1 MLYMQILGAALRRRT
16 KMSLWKKEKNTFALQ
31 MSHWEHIGYIYQ
43 SRKHHWVNNISVWHL
58 LHIQKLDLQI
68 FSSQRHVVIIKKIEP
83 WVYTA
88 VTLNIYS
95 MMIWPKRMHHHAA
108 TIVSLQGRKA
118 GVLEQLPKSCVTLES
133 LLILSGFRFSHLITR
148 SFPRFLCNSIQ
159 CLKDTWHHG
168 APG

>member
-1 MLYMQILGAALRRRT
+1 MLYMQILGAALCRRI
-16 KMSLWKKEKNTFALQ
+16 KMSMWKKGKKDTFALP

-68 FSSQRHVVIIKKIEP
+68 FSSQGHVVIIKKIKP

-95 MMIWPKRMHHHAA
+95 RMIWPKGCIVIAA
-108 TIVSLQGRKA
+108 TNVSLQGQMA
-118 GVLEQLPKSCVTLES
+118 GVLEQLPKSCVTLER
-133 LLILSGFRFSHLITR
+133 LLILSGFQFYHLITR
-148 SFPRFLCNSIQ
+148 SFPRFLFNSI
-159 CLKDTWHHG
+159 
-168 APG
+168 